1 MKRNPWVIVFGLF
14 FVVYLTGCGKKGVEA
29 PRVETVDGI
38 TYVHNPATP
47 LHPGQTVVFE
57 EELTFREKDE
67 TGEIRLFKPGSFCV
81 DANENVYIADDS
93 DMAIKV
99 YDRQGQY
106 LKTIGRQ
113 GNGPGEFESIGNML
127 FLPDGR
133 LLVADYQ
140 QRRTS
145 LFSPDGEF
153 LSSFPWKKFYSL
165 VLLADETSCTVTE
178 NVYADQERELW
189 VKKIDLSGEELQ
201 AIGKFTP
208 AQFKTVRQGE
218 VMFGMSIPWTPASI
232 FAGDRKRQWLYHCL
246 NDKYIIEVYDGQG
259 KLFRKMERPYEPV
272 PVTAEDIQAVK
283 SRYAERAGSV
293 YAKLAEQMEF
303 SKVKTVTDR
312 LVVDSDG
319 NLWVRLNEEKKEGEK
334 TFTAYDIFS
343 PDGFY
348 EARVWLDILPV
359 LFVSGKMYR
368 MAEDE
373 ETGLRLLKRY
383 RIIWKEVP

>member
-1 MKRNPWVIVFGLF
+1 MKRNLWVVLFGMFL
-14 FVVYLTGCGKKGVEA
+14 VVSSIGCRKKGVEA
-29 PRVETVDGI
+29 PRVETVNGI

-47 LHPGQTVVFE
+47 LHPSKTVVFE

-133 LLVADYQ
+133 LLVTDYQ

-145 LFSPDGEF
+145 FFS
-153 LSSFPWKKFYSL
+153 L
-165 VLLADETSCTVTE
+165 
-178 NVYADQERELW
+178 
-189 VKKIDLSGEELQ
+189 
-201 AIGKFTP
+201 
-208 AQFKTVRQGE
+208 
-218 VMFGMSIPWTPASI
+218 
-232 FAGDRKRQWLYHCL
+232 
-246 NDKYIIEVYDGQG
+246 
-259 KLFRKMERPYEPV
+259 
-272 PVTAEDIQAVK
+272 
-283 SRYAERAGSV
+283 
-293 YAKLAEQMEF
+293 
-303 SKVKTVTDR
+303 
-312 LVVDSDG
+312 
-319 NLWVRLNEEKKEGEK
+319 
-334 TFTAYDIFS
+334 
-343 PDGFY
+343 DGFY
-348 EARVWLDILPV
+348 EARVWLDILPF
-359 LFVSGKMYR
+359 LFASGKMYR

-383 RIIWKEVP
+383 RIIWQEAP